1 MQGLAVIAILFL
13 TPLLGCSPQGTE
25 TTREVSSF
33 IQELKTNGVDGSLK
47 IEIPGNED
55 MEYIANYVISA
66 YTSTRVIS
74 FFKFKSEEQAE
85 FNLAEAIKNPKMSG
99 QSRNGTLLMAA
110 TFYPPDEAAVNDIKA
125 LFVAHK
131 FD

>member
-1 MQGLAVIAILFL
+1 MRGLILIAILLL
-13 TPLLGCSPQGTE
+13 TPLLGCSPQGTQ

-33 IQELKTNGVDGSLK
+33 IEELKANGVDGSLK
-47 IEIPGNED
+47 IQVPDNGD
-55 MEYIANYVISA
+55 MEYIANYIISA

-74 FFKFKSEEQAE
+74 FFKFKNEERTE
-85 FNLAEAIKNPKMSG
+85 FNLTEAMKNPKMSG

-110 TFYPPDEAAVNDIKA
+110 TFFPPDEKAVNEIKA
-125 LFVAHK
+125 LFLAHK